1 MQDQNFVCPHCSKK
15 QPLKKLLLLS
25 NFSKWNCP
33 YCGTE
38 IAPEKKGAIHGAVYG
53 VLGALSTAVPA
64 NYCLYML
71 NYSLYKSMLIA
82 FGCGIICCALI
93 IIYLYKNT
101 KLIKI

>member
-1 MQDQNFVCPHCSKK
+1 MEKQSFTCPHCGKK

-25 NFSKWNCP
+25 NFSKWSCP
-33 YCGTE
+33 HCGTVV
-38 IAPEKKGAIHGAVYG
+38 APEKKSAVHGAVYG
-53 VLGALSTAVPA
+53 ILGALSTAVPA

-71 NYSLYKSMLIA
+71 NYSLPKSMLIT
-82 FGCGIICCALI
+82 FGCGIIYCALI

>member
-1 MQDQNFVCPHCSKK
+1 MQDQNFICPHCSKK
-15 QPLKKLLLLS
+15 QQIKKLLLLS

-33 YCGTE
+33 YCGMEVT
-38 IAPEKKGAIHGAVYG
+38 PEKKGATRGAVYG
-53 VLGALSTAVPA
+53 ILGALSTAVPA

-71 NYSLYKSMLIA
+71 NYSLPKSMLIA

-93 IIYLYKNT
+93 ITYLYRNI

>member
-1 MQDQNFVCPHCSKK
+1 MENQNFVCPHCSKR
-15 QPLKKLLLLS
+15 QQIKKLLLLS
-25 NFSKWNCP
+25 NFSKWNYP

-38 IAPEKKGAIHGAVYG
+38 IAPKKKSPVHGAVYG

-71 NYSLYKSMLIA
+71 NYSFPKSMLIA

-93 IIYLYKNT
+93 IIYLYKT
-101 KLIKI
+101 IKLN

>member
-1 MQDQNFVCPHCSKK
+1 MENQNFVCPHCSKK

-33 YCGTE
+33 YCRTE
-38 IAPEKKGAIHGAVYG
+38 IAPEKKGATRGAVYG
-53 VLGALSTAVPA
+53 VLGALSTAIPA

-71 NYSLYKSMLIA
+71 NYSLLKSMLVA

>member
-33 YCGTE
+33 YCRTE
-38 IAPEKKGAIHGAVYG
+38 IAPEKKGATRGAVYG
-53 VLGALSTAVPA
+53 VLGALSTAIPA

-71 NYSLYKSMLIA
+71 NYSLLKSMLIA

-93 IIYLYKNT
+93 ITYLYRNI

>member
-1 MQDQNFVCPHCSKK
+1 MENQSFTCPHCSKK
-15 QPLKKLLLLS
+15 QQIKKLLLLS

-33 YCGTE
+33 YCETE

-82 FGCGIICCALI
+82 FGCGIIYCALI

>member
-1 MQDQNFVCPHCSKK
+1 MENQSFTCPHCGKK

-33 YCGTE
+33 HCGTE
-38 IAPEKKGAIHGAVYG
+38 VAPEKKSPVHGAVYG

-71 NYSLYKSMLIA
+71 NYSLPKSMLIA
-82 FGCGIICCALI
+82 FGCGIICYALI
-93 IIYLYKNT
+93 ITYLYRNI
-101 KLIKI
+101 KLI

>member
-1 MQDQNFVCPHCSKK
+1 MENQSFTCPHCSKK

-38 IAPEKKGAIHGAVYG
+38 IAPEKKSPVHGAVYG
-53 VLGALSTAVPA
+53 VLGALSTAIPA

-71 NYSLYKSMLIA
+71 NYSLPKSMLVA
-82 FGCGIICCALI
+82 FGCGIIYYTLI
-93 IIYLYKNT
+93 IIYLYKTT

>member
-1 MQDQNFVCPHCSKK
+1 MKNQSFACPHCGKK

-33 YCGTE
+33 HGGTE
-38 IAPEKKGAIHGAVYG
+38 VAPEKKSAVHGAVYG

-71 NYSLYKSMLIA
+71 NHSFPKSMLIA
-82 FGCGIICCALI
+82 FGCGIICYALI
-93 IIYLYKNT
+93 ITYLYGNI
-101 KLIKI
+101 KLI

>member
-1 MQDQNFVCPHCSKK
+1 MENQNFVCPHCSKK
-15 QPLKKLLLLS
+15 QQLKKLLLLS

-33 YCGTE
+33 YCRTE
-38 IAPEKKGAIHGAVYG
+38 IAPEKKGATRGAVYG

-71 NYSLYKSMLIA
+71 NYSLPKSMLIA
-82 FGCGIICCALI
+82 FGCGIIYCALI

>member
-1 MQDQNFVCPHCSKK
+1 MEKQSFTCPHCGKK

-33 YCGTE
+33 YCKTE
-38 IAPEKKGAIHGAVYG
+38 IAPEKKSAVHGAVYG
-53 VLGALSTAVPA
+53 VLGAHSTAVPA

-71 NYSLYKSMLIA
+71 NYSLPKSMLIA
-82 FGCGIICCALI
+82 FGCGIICYALI

>member
-1 MQDQNFVCPHCSKK
+1 MKNQNFVCPHCGKK

-33 YCGTE
+33 YCGME
-38 IAPEKKGAIHGAVYG
+38 VAPEKKSITRGAVYG

-71 NYSLYKSMLIA
+71 NYSLPKSMLIA
-82 FGCGIICCALI
+82 FGCGIICYTLI
-93 IIYLYKNT
+93 ITYLYKT
-101 KLIKI
+101 IKLN

>member
-1 MQDQNFVCPHCSKK
+1 MENQSFACPHCSKK
-15 QPLKKLLLLS
+15 QQLKKLLLLS

-53 VLGALSTAVPA
+53 VLGALSTTVPA

-82 FGCGIICCALI
+82 FGYGIVCYTLI
-93 IIYLYKNT
+93 ITYLHMNI
-101 KLIKI
+101 KLN

>member
-1 MQDQNFVCPHCSKK
+1 MENQNFICPHCSKK

-33 YCGTE
+33 YCGME
-38 IAPEKKGAIHGAVYG
+38 VAPEKKSITRGAVYG

-71 NYSLYKSMLIA
+71 NYSFPKSMLIA
-82 FGCGIICCALI
+82 FGCGIICYTLI
-93 IIYLYKNT
+93 ITYLYKT
-101 KLIKI
+101 IKLN

>member
-1 MQDQNFVCPHCSKK
+1 MENQNFVYPHYSKK
-15 QPLKKLLLLS
+15 QQIKKLLLLS

-38 IAPEKKGAIHGAVYG
+38 IVPEKKGATRGAVYG

-71 NYSLYKSMLIA
+71 IYSLPKSMLIA
-82 FGCGIICCALI
+82 FGCGIICYTLI
-93 IIYLYKNT
+93 ITYLYKT
-101 KLIKI
+101 IKLN

>member
-1 MQDQNFVCPHCSKK
+1 MENQNFICPHCSKK

-33 YCGTE
+33 SCGME
-38 IAPEKKGAIHGAVYG
+38 VAPEKKSITRGAVYG

-71 NYSLYKSMLIA
+71 NYSLPKSMLIA
-82 FGCGIICCALI
+82 FGCGIICYTLI
-93 IIYLYKNT
+93 ITYLYKT
-101 KLIKI
+101 IKLN

>member
-1 MQDQNFVCPHCSKK
+1 MENQNFACPHCGKK

-33 YCGTE
+33 HCGTE
-38 IAPEKKGAIHGAVYG
+38 VAPEKKSPVHGAVYG

-71 NYSLYKSMLIA
+71 NYSLPKSMLIA

-93 IIYLYKNT
+93 ISYLYKTT

>member
-1 MQDQNFVCPHCSKK
+1 MKNQSFACPHCGNK

-33 YCGTE
+33 HCGTE
-38 IAPEKKGAIHGAVYG
+38 VAPEKKSAVHGAVYG

-71 NYSLYKSMLIA
+71 NYSLPKSMLIA
-82 FGCGIICCALI
+82 FGYGIVCYTLI
-93 IIYLYKNT
+93 ITYLHMNI
-101 KLIKI
+101 KLN

>member
-1 MQDQNFVCPHCSKK
+1 MEKQNFVCPHCGKK

-38 IAPEKKGAIHGAVYG
+38 IATEKKSTVHGAVYG

-71 NYSLYKSMLIA
+71 NYSLPKSMLIT
-82 FGCGIICCALI
+82 FGCGIIYCALI

>member
-1 MQDQNFVCPHCSKK
+1 MENQSFAYPHCGKK

-38 IAPEKKGAIHGAVYG
+38 IAPEKKSTVHGAVYG

-64 NYCLYML
+64 NYCLYIL
-71 NYSLYKSMLIA
+71 NYSFPKSMLIA
-82 FGCGIICCALI
+82 FSCGIICYTLI
-93 IIYLYKNT
+93 ITYLYRNI
-101 KLIKI
+101 KLN

>member
-1 MQDQNFVCPHCSKK
+1 MKNQSFACPHCDKK

-33 YCGTE
+33 HCGTE
-38 IAPEKKGAIHGAVYG
+38 VAPEKKSPVHGAVYG

-71 NYSLYKSMLIA
+71 IYSLPKSMLIA
-82 FGCGIICCALI
+82 FGCGIICYAPI
-93 IIYLYKNT
+93 ITYLYRNI
-101 KLIKI
+101 KLN

>member
-1 MQDQNFVCPHCSKK
+1 MENQNFVYPHYSKK
-15 QPLKKLLLLS
+15 QQIKKLLLLS

-93 IIYLYKNT
+93 IICLYKNT

>member
-1 MQDQNFVCPHCSKK
+1 MKDQSFACPHCDKK

-33 YCGTE
+33 HYGTE
-38 IAPEKKGAIHGAVYG
+38 VTPEKKSPVHGAVYG

-71 NYSLYKSMLIA
+71 NYSLPKSMLIA
-82 FGCGIICCALI
+82 FGCGIICYTLI
-93 IIYLYKNT
+93 ITYLYKT
-101 KLIKI
+101 IKLN

>member
-1 MQDQNFVCPHCSKK
+1 MENQNFVCSHCGKK

-33 YCGTE
+33 HCGTE
-38 IAPEKKGAIHGAVYG
+38 VAPEKKSAVHGAVYG

-71 NYSLYKSMLIA
+71 NYSLPKSMLIA
-82 FGCGIICCALI
+82 FGYGIVCYTLI
-93 IIYLYKNT
+93 ITYLHMNI
-101 KLIKI
+101 KLN